1 MQRVHSRVDVYRA
14 IASFEEQA
22 TLKSGDVV
30 HRPYHTVPSVK
41 AYTRGTAVT
50 IQDQTVTDESLTVDQ
65 SFVTPFYV
73 DDLDALQSN
82 YPLMNKLADE
92 AAIKLSNKIDGDVL
106 GEYDQADSDVD
117 DGTLGG
123 TSGNGITVTT
133 SNIQAIFAAAKRKL
147 RKTLNSNF
155 KEGDLFAAV
164 SPHFEETL
172 LKYLAGRETVL
183 GDSTGM
189 NGHIG
194 KYFGFDLYSSN
205 SVGWSAELVLSTI
218 PTAGDTITINGV
230 VLTAAADGAATAAGE
245 FSIQTTNDLAA
256 AELVK
261 LINGTG
267 TAGADSYIDVSTA
280 NRALLDGITATY
292 SASTDILSLKA
303 EGWASVAV
311 SETLTPAANI
321 WTTTKQI
328 EHQLFGKKKAIDVVV
343 QARPK
348 IEIKEVSDKLGKN
361 IIPYTLY
368 GIKTFDEG
376 DAMLVD
382 VNCRSDAY

>member
-194 KYFGFDLYSSN
+194 KYFGFDLAKKQDWT
-205 SVGWSAELVLSTI
+205 VIIGL
-218 PTAGDTITINGV
+218 D
-230 VLTAAADGAATAAGE
+230 ADGNVAY
-245 FSIQTTNDLAA
+245 FDRFQIDWQTTTNRI
-256 AELVK
+256 K
-261 LINGTG
+261 
-267 TAGADSYIDVSTA
+267 TAIGY
-280 NRALLDGITATY
+280 NRAYGDSTGVGDPIIETIQQSNPRVEGINYT
-292 SASTDILSLKA
+292 SRSKQQLM
-303 EGWASVAV
+303 EGLAMAIQS
-311 SETLTPAANI
+311 
-321 WTTTKQI
+321 
-328 EHQLFGKKKAIDVVV
+328 GKTSI
-343 QARPK
+343 
-348 IEIKEVSDKLGKN
+348 
-361 IIPYTLY
+361 LY
-368 GIKTFDEG
+368 GIHQDEIESFEFEHTRTGIRYNAPIGMTDDCVNAHALAWKCYDENKVEITKFAKPSTAKAMFDI
-376 DAMLVD
+376 
-382 VNCRSDAY
+382 